1 MIQVMLWA
9 PLAAGLVACAVP
21 RPASGWV
28 AVLGSLVSLVIAVAI
43 VARFDP
49 SGGLQ
54 HTVDHSWIPTLGVR
68 YQLGIDGISLFLV
81 LLTTVLWF
89 AATLWSAIETP
100 ERTRTYFLMFGL
112 AETAVL
118 GAFTAQDLI
127 LFVLFFDLMLIPFYF
142 LFGVWGAEH
151 EGRPAEGEGPVR
163 PQPAVIKMIV
173 YTLVGSLLMLV
184 GAIAVGI
191 LTADGGPVNF
201 NIQYLAAHPLG
212 SGSQYWIFW
221 FFAAAFLVKMP
232 AFPLHGWMPDAY
244 RVAPLPALALFS
256 GVLSKVGAYGFLRIV
271 LPVFPAATTHFQEVI
286 LVVAVAS
293 ILYGSVMAFSQTS
306 ARLVAG
312 YSSVAQLG
320 FITLGIFSLRP
331 DGADGAVL
339 QMVNHGLVVAPL
351 LLIVVVL
358 AARAGG
364 TDDITRMGGLAM
376 RAPVLAAL
384 FLIVTMALL
393 AIPGSSNFIGEFY
406 ILNGIFQTKIV
417 FAFVAAIG
425 IALAAYY
432 ALRLY
437 QHAMHNRKPDG
448 IDSREIGWRQGAVI
462 AGLVACIVALALYP
476 GLILHRADHSVSAQ
490 TAAAQSGPTQV
501 AER

>member
-1 MIQVMLWA
+1 MIQILLWA
-9 PLAAGLVACAVP
+9 PLAAGLLACAMPQRLVP
-21 RPASGWV
+21 LPPV
-28 AVLGSLVSLVIAVAI
+28 LTAVIRLGLVIYVVAK
-43 VARFDP
+43 FNP
-49 SGGLQ
+49 SLGLQ
-54 HTVDHSWIPTLGVR
+54 HTVNESWIPALGVR
-68 YQLGIDGISLFLV
+68 YQLGVDGISIFLV
-81 LLTTVLWF
+81 LLTSVLWL
-89 AATLWSAIETP
+89 ASTVWSTFNRP
-100 ERTRTYFLMFGL
+100 ERQRTWFLMLGL
-112 AETAVL
+112 AETATL
-118 GAFTAQDLI
+118 GALLAQDLI

-142 LFGVWGAEH
+142 LFGAWGSEH
-151 EGRPAEGEGPVR
+151 PGRPAEGEGPIR
-163 PQPAVIKMIV
+163 PRPAVIKMIV

-184 GAIAVGI
+184 GAIATGVF
-191 LTADGGPVNF
+191 AANGGAVNF
-201 NIQYLAAHPLG
+201 NISYLAAHPLG

-293 ILYGSVMAFSQTS
+293 ILYGSVMAFSQSS
-306 ARLVAG
+306 ARLVLG

-320 FITLGIFSLRP
+320 FITLGIFSLRA

-351 LLIVVVL
+351 MLIVVVL
-358 AARAGG
+358 AARTGG

-384 FLIVTMALL
+384 FLIATLALL
-393 AIPGSSNFIGEFY
+393 AMPGSSNFVGEFY
-406 ILNGIFQTKIV
+406 ILNGIFQAKIV
-417 FAFVAAIG
+417 YAFVAAIG

-448 IDSREIGWRQGAVI
+448 IESREVGWLQGGVI
-462 AGLVACIVALALYP
+462 AGLVACIVALAFYP
-476 GLILHRADHSVSAQ
+476 GLILHRADHAVSTQ
-490 TAAAQSGPTQV
+490 TSATQSDPSQV